1 MPRNLN
7 AWLDICF
14 ILFAALILTGILA
27 FYNLFI
33 GTVAGIVWLCLL
45 FFARERCLCRS
56 EEFDHYCH
64 TVISNVN
71 TVANYALEQMPQV
84 ILMADQ
90 AGRVQWFNKELEKH
104 IDLEPA
110 YNMALA
116 DFWPELDL
124 ETIWGRTGTMVF
136 VHENVHYHTIHR
148 PVSTKESS
156 CGLMA
161 LYIQDASA
169 LEILKRIHADS
180 RTTLMYVQIDNYN
193 DVLQG
198 LNDTEQN
205 TLIFE
210 TNKAITDWVNHL
222 EGFLRKVSDDLYI
235 VVMEQ
240 RNLDTALEEKI
251 DILDKVRNLQNP
263 VRHLSVTLSIGVAVA
278 ESQTINQLGS
288 KAYSMLE
295 MALGRGGD
303 QVAVLQRGK
312 TNFYGGKTK
321 AVEKYTR
328 VKARIISNSIHEI
341 IQESDE
347 VFIMGHQ
354 NEDFDALG
362 AALGVSRMARQLKK
376 PVHIILSDFN
386 TGISKF
392 TEGLKAKEGYS
403 ELFLPAS
410 RLLNITAERP
420 VLFVVDTH
428 IPHLTASP
436 DLLDRIKDIVVIDHH
451 RRSSNFIKNARL
463 TYSEPAT
470 SSTSELVT
478 ELLYYFSEDMNLPRL
493 EATALYAGILVDTKN
508 FAVQTGVRTFDAAAY
523 LRRCGADPIVVRQ
536 MFRSDFETE
545 QAKAKAK
552 ARAQMLP
559 NGLIITKCADELPN
573 IQVIAAQVADSL
585 LRIEGANASMVVF
598 QLSPDTVGVSARS
611 TGAINVQLIMEQ
623 FGGGG
628 HQNVAGAQITGTA
641 LEDVYNDVINATQ
654 LFIEENEKDESNTSA
669 GC

>member
-240 RNLDTALEEKI
+240 RNLDTALEEKF
-251 DILDKVRNLQNP
+251 DILDKVRTLQNP

-278 ESQTINQLGS
+278 ESQTINQLGG

-410 RLLNITAERP
+410 RLINITAEKP

>member
-14 ILFAALILTGILA
+14 ILFAALILTGILTY
-27 FYNLFI
+27 YNLFI
-33 GTVAGIVWLCLL
+33 GIGAGVVWLCLL
-45 FFARERCLCRS
+45 FFGRERCICRS
-56 EEFDHYCH
+56 EEFEHYCH

-71 TVANYALEQMPQV
+71 FAANYALEKLPQI
-84 ILMADQ
+84 ILMVDQ
-90 AGRVQWFNKELEKH
+90 EGRLQWFNKELEKH
-104 IDLEPA
+104 ISIDPT
-110 YNMALA
+110 YNIAVA
-116 DFWPELDL
+116 DFWPELDVEPL
-124 ETIWGRTGTMVF
+124 WGRNGKTVF
-136 VHENVHYHTIHR
+136 IHDNIHYQVIHR
-148 PVSTKESS
+148 PISTKENP
-156 CGLMA
+156 CGMMA
-161 LYIQDASA
+161 LYVQDTSA
-169 LEILKRIHADS
+169 LEILKEIHANS
-180 RTTLMYVQIDNYN
+180 RTTLMYIQIDNFN

-205 TLIFE
+205 SLIFE
-210 TNKAITDWVNHL
+210 TNKAITDWMNHL
-222 EGFLRKVSDDLYI
+222 EGFLRKVSEDLY
-235 VVMEQ
+235 VAVMEK
-240 RNLDTALEEKI
+240 RNLDTALEEKF
-251 DILDKVRNLQNP
+251 DILDKVRSLQNP

-278 ESQTINQLGS
+278 DRQNLNQLGG

-295 MALGRGGD
+295 MALSRGGD

-312 TNFYGGKTK
+312 TDFYGGKTK

-328 VKARIISNSIHEI
+328 VKARIISNSIYEL

-354 NEDFDALG
+354 NEDFDSLG
-362 AALGVSRMARQLKK
+362 AALGVSRMARYLKK

-392 TEGLKAKEGYS
+392 TDSLRAREGYG

-410 RLLNITAERP
+410 KLINITAERP

-436 DLLDRIKDIVVIDHH
+436 ELLERIKDIVVIDHH

-478 ELLYYFSEDMNLPRL
+478 ELLIYFSDDLTLPRI

-523 LRRCGADPIVVRQ
+523 LRRCGADPVSVRQ

-545 QAKAKAK
+545 QAKAQAK
-552 ARAQMLP
+552 AQARMLP
-559 NGLIITKCADELPN
+559 GGLIITMCRKSLPN
-573 IQVIAAQVADSL
+573 IQVIAAQVADSM
-585 LRIEGANASMVVF
+585 LRIEDVRVSMVVF
-598 QLSPDTVGVSARS
+598 QLTPDVVGISARS
-611 TGAINVQLIMEQ
+611 TGTTNVQVIMEQ

-628 HQNVAGAQITGTA
+628 HQNVAGAQITNA
-641 LEDVYNDVINATQ
+641 DIDAVYEDVITATQ
-654 LFIEENEKDESNTSA
+654 LFIEENDKDESNTSA
-669 GC
+669 GR

>member
-71 TVANYALEQMPQV
+71 TVANYALEQMPQI
-84 ILMADQ
+84 ILMTDQ

-240 RNLDTALEEKI
+240 RNLDTALEEKF

>member
-27 FYNLFI
+27 FYNLFV
-33 GTVAGIVWLCLL
+33 GTVAGVVWLCLL

-71 TVANYALEQMPQV
+71 SVANYALEQMPQI
-84 ILMADQ
+84 ILMTDQ

-104 IDLEPA
+104 IDTEPA
-110 YNMALA
+110 YNMAVS

-124 ETIWGRTGTMVF
+124 ETIWGRTGTLVF
-136 VHENVHYHTIHR
+136 VHENIHYHTIHR
-148 PVSTKESS
+148 PVATKESA

-205 TLIFE
+205 SLIFE

-240 RNLDTALEEKI
+240 RNLDTALEEKF
-251 DILDKVRNLQNP
+251 DILDKVRTLQNP

-278 ESQTINQLGS
+278 ESQTINQLGG

>member
-240 RNLDTALEEKI
+240 RNLDTALEEKF

-598 QLSPDTVGVSARS
+598 QLSTDTVGVSARS

>member
-27 FYNLFI
+27 FYNLFV
-33 GTVAGIVWLCLL
+33 GTVAGVVWLCLL

-71 TVANYALEQMPQV
+71 SVANYALEQMPQI
-84 ILMADQ
+84 ILMTDQ

-104 IDLEPA
+104 IDTEPA
-110 YNMALA
+110 YNMAVS

-124 ETIWGRTGTMVF
+124 ETIWGRTGTLVF
-136 VHENVHYHTIHR
+136 VHENIHYHTIHR
-148 PVSTKESS
+148 PVATKESA

-205 TLIFE
+205 SLIFE

-240 RNLDTALEEKI
+240 RNLDTALEEKF
-251 DILDKVRNLQNP
+251 DILDKVRTLQNP

-410 RLLNITAERP
+410 RLINITAEKP

-436 DLLDRIKDIVVIDHH
+436 DLLDRIKDVVVIDHH

-478 ELLYYFSEDMNLPRL
+478 ELLYYFNEDMNLPRL

-585 LRIEGANASMVVF
+585 LRIEGANTSMVVF
-598 QLSPDTVGVSARS
+598 QLSPDTVGISARS
-611 TGAINVQLIMEQ
+611 TGAINVQVIMEQ

>member
-110 YNMALA
+110 YNMALE

-240 RNLDTALEEKI
+240 RNLDTALEEKF

-585 LRIEGANASMVVF
+585 LRIEGANASIVVF

>member
-240 RNLDTALEEKI
+240 RNLDTALEEKF

-263 VRHLSVTLSIGVAVA
+263 VRHLPVTLSIGVAVA

-585 LRIEGANASMVVF
+585 LRIEGANASMVFF

>member
-27 FYNLFI
+27 FYNLFV
-33 GTVAGIVWLCLL
+33 GTVAGVVWLCLL

-71 TVANYALEQMPQV
+71 SVANYALEQMPQI
-84 ILMADQ
+84 ILMTDQ

-104 IDLEPA
+104 IDTEPA
-110 YNMALA
+110 YNMAVS

-124 ETIWGRTGTMVF
+124 ETIWGRTGTLVF
-136 VHENVHYHTIHR
+136 VHENIHYHTIHR
-148 PVSTKESS
+148 PVATKESA

-205 TLIFE
+205 SLIFE

-240 RNLDTALEEKI
+240 RNLDTALEEKF
-251 DILDKVRNLQNP
+251 DILDKVRTLQNP

-278 ESQTINQLGS
+278 ESQTINQLGG

-410 RLLNITAERP
+410 RLINITAEKP

-478 ELLYYFSEDMNLPRL
+478 ELLYYFNEDMNLPRL

-598 QLSPDTVGVSARS
+598 QLSPDTVGISARS
-611 TGAINVQLIMEQ
+611 TGAINVQVIMEQ

-628 HQNVAGAQITGTA
+628 HQNVAGAQITGTSP
-641 LEDVYNDVINATQ
+641 EDVYNNVIKATQ

>member
-27 FYNLFI
+27 FYNLFV
-33 GTVAGIVWLCLL
+33 GTVAGVVWLCLL

-71 TVANYALEQMPQV
+71 SVANYALEQMPQI
-84 ILMADQ
+84 ILMTDQ

-104 IDLEPA
+104 IDTEPA
-110 YNMALA
+110 YNMAVS

-124 ETIWGRTGTMVF
+124 ETIWGRTGTLVF
-136 VHENVHYHTIHR
+136 VHENIHYHTIHR
-148 PVSTKESS
+148 PVATKESA

-205 TLIFE
+205 SLIFE

-240 RNLDTALEEKI
+240 RNLDTALEEKF
-251 DILDKVRNLQNP
+251 DILDKVRTLQNP

-278 ESQTINQLGS
+278 ESQTINQLGG

-410 RLLNITAERP
+410 RLINITAEKP

-478 ELLYYFSEDMNLPRL
+478 ELLYYFNEDMNLPRL

-598 QLSPDTVGVSARS
+598 QLSPDMVGISARS
-611 TGAINVQLIMEQ
+611 TGAINVQVIMEQ

-628 HQNVAGAQITGTA
+628 HQNVAGAQITGTS
-641 LEDVYNDVINATQ
+641 LEDVYNNVIKATQ

>member
-104 IDLEPA
+104 IALEPA

-240 RNLDTALEEKI
+240 RNLDTALEEKF

>member
-240 RNLDTALEEKI
+240 RNLDTALEEKF

-362 AALGVSRMARQLKK
+362 AALGVSRMAKQLKK